1 MFKGFTGRPR
11 GCERHG
17 RECPLRS
24 CPLWRL
30 YAKAARERDEL
41 QREIEE
47 LRKENEELRKENE
60 ELRWMTGRAPEKT
73 EPRNTYEELER
84 SWDEV

>member
-47 LRKENEELRKENE
+47 LRKVIE
-60 ELRWMTGRAPEKT
+60 ELRWMTGRVPEKT